1 MTTYLRTATESATF
15 SLSAK
20 HASLVENDLTFE
32 YIRVLFRHILR
43 DFPPIFGNLSRI
55 FGQVWQQNYST
66 IFKLWLIIACKI
78 QMLYLGPFP
87 QYLRGN
93 TKINHLCSK
102 KLSAFGRALPQ
113 TLWST
118 LLEAQPQPP
127 RVFPAVCYFLP

>member
-55 FGQVWQQNYST
+55 FGQV
-66 IFKLWLIIACKI
+66 
-78 QMLYLGPFP
+78 
-87 QYLRGN
+87 
-93 TKINHLCSK
+93 
-102 KLSAFGRALPQ
+102 
-113 TLWST
+113 
-118 LLEAQPQPP
+118 
-127 RVFPAVCYFLP
+127 